1 MSGDRKGRIE
11 AAYNKLENLVKDVPG
26 YKGYKEKE
34 VRREADK
41 LLRMQVARGLEEQR
55 KRILGIQLR
64 LTNAGRLEVLVILD
78 RATMKL
84 QLLIDRVKTASYGY
98 AGLFDA
104 IKVRETEL
112 DALYNF
118 DAALLGSIDKIKTL
132 VDGVAVAEK
141 DEDVVQTGNALL
153 NTLEE
158 ANTTFSQRQDV
169 VLESSTI

>member
-1 MSGDRKGRIE
+1 VLQI
-11 AAYNKLENLVKDVPG
+11 
-26 YKGYKEKE
+26 
-34 VRREADK
+34 RE
-41 LLRMQVARGLEEQR
+41 
-55 KRILGIQLR
+55 
-64 LTNAGRLEVLVILD
+64 